1 MISAA
6 SSVDWPLAG
15 AAGMTGSRPLAEID
29 QATAMLTGQLGVGI
43 AQAFIRLRACAYTCG
58 RRVSGLAR
66 DIVARRLR
74 LCSGLGPCW
83 DGQA

>member
-6 SSVDWPLAG
+6 SPVDWRPAG

-29 QATAMLTGQLGVGI
+29 QATAVLTGQFGVGLAKI
-43 AQAFIRLRACAYTCG
+43 FIRLRACAYAHN